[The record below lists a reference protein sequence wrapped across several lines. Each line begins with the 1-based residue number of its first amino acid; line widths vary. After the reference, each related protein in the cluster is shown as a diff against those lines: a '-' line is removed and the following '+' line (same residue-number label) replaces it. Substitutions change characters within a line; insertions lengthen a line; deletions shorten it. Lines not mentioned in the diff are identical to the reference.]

1 MMVEEDQTA
10 SACDIMDV
18 VEGIITGL
26 GAWIWFTIC
35 SQVMS

>member
-26 GAWIWFTIC
+26 GG
-35 SQVMS
+35 SGLPYVVR